1 MIIDAKSSS
10 VELIGD
16 IQEFKTGIDPKNL
29 EFITTLLSSNLYSNP
44 EQSFIRE
51 IVSNAWDSHVEAG
64 TTDTPVIVKFDYAK
78 NSITIRD
85 YGIGLSPDRFKDIF
99 CNIGSSTKRESNDYI
114 GGFGIGRFSA
124 LACTNTV
131 YITSYYNGKAYYYI
145 MIKDG
150 NAITSN
156 LVNTI
161 DTEENNGVAITIE
174 NIYNYT
180 LYEEALKYIVFFPNV
195 YLDASH
201 RSLYTSRYN
210 PIIDK
215 FNTTQIK
222 KFKYY
227 ASTSSD
233 IDTKI
238 LLGNVLYPLA
248 SSILTV
254 ENKLFYNSL
263 IYSGIVIRFSVGE
276 LDITPNRESII
287 YSTKCKDIINQ
298 RFKEARNELTDH
310 IKSLIITDYNDLF
323 EWRKAMI
330 SRFSYDPIAGDVKI
344 AYRNFMFN
352 PKDYGINF
360 TYKGKNLGDLH
371 SIIGY
376 LDSIFL
382 PNFKGA
388 IESDKIRTAIK
399 NTNGR
404 KYCSLASDKII
415 MLKGTTRMTSAVK
428 EFLIDNYM
436 DTAVTGEFT
445 KDSLLLKLV
454 SHKVISS
461 SEEYK
466 KDFGTHY
473 IIDELYDYIMA
484 HTTVLDV
491 TTDRDFLKFK
501 EDLAKDNF
509 KSSSVKQLHLWVY
522 ETWCGAYTERT
533 FNTLDEAIAHIKSI
547 PNAVYICPY
556 SEDTETSHHYVARN
570 LKNVTIIKCANTLFN
585 KLIPIKFTN
594 RIDIYDLIIKDTTL
608 RKIKTL
614 SDYSYLFVTRDE
626 DILLSIPEPLKSQ
639 IEDLIKLY
647 KNYNSKYATSCRH
660 LETLNL
666 TNDSYVE
673 EICKKYKEY
682 INAYSNLKEEY
693 LTEGVFLFMVINKL
707 KKYRISYTAYQEIK
721 SNKLLQLLCKK

>member
-1 MIIDAKSSS
+1 
-10 VELIGD
+10 
-16 IQEFKTGIDPKNL
+16 
-29 EFITTLLSSNLYSNP
+29 
-44 EQSFIRE
+44 
-51 IVSNAWDSHVEAG
+51 
-64 TTDTPVIVKFDYAK
+64 
-78 NSITIRD
+78 
-85 YGIGLSPDRFKDIF
+85 
-99 CNIGSSTKRESNDYI
+99 
-114 GGFGIGRFSA
+114 
-124 LACTNTV
+124 
-131 YITSYYNGKAYYYI
+131 

-180 LYEEALKYIVFFPNV
+180 PYEEALKYIVFFPNV

-201 RSLYTSRYN
+201 RSLCTSRYN

-215 FNTTQIK
+215 FNTTQIR

-238 LLGNVLYPLA
+238 LLGNVLYPLD

-254 ENKLFYNSL
+254 ENKLFYNRL
-263 IYSGIVIRFSVGE
+263 QYSGIVIRFSVGE

-298 RFKEARNELTDH
+298 RFKEAINELIDH

-330 SRFSYDPIAGDVKI
+330 SRFSYDPIAGEVKI
-344 AYRNFMFN
+344 AYRNFMFT

-436 DTAVTGEFT
+436 DAAVTGEFT
-445 KDSLLLKLV
+445 KDSLLLRLV

-466 KDFGTHY
+466 KDFGIHY

-491 TTDRDFLKFK
+491 TTDKEFLKFK
-501 EDLAKDNF
+501 DDLAKSNVKDRGIRQYHIWVDTCRHDMFDQRTYN
-509 KSSSVKQLHLWVY
+509 SVEDVIQYIKQLS
-522 ETWCGAYTERT
+522 C
-533 FNTLDEAIAHIKSI
+533 
-547 PNAVYICPY
+547 PVYICPY
-556 SEDTETSHHYVARN
+556 SENTSTPHHFIARAF
-570 LKNVTIIKCANTLFN
+570 KKVIIIKCASTLFN
-585 KLIPIKFTN
+585 KLVPIKFTN
-594 RIDIYDLIIKDTTL
+594 RIDIYDLVIKDATI
-608 RKIKTL
+608 RKISTIL
-614 SDYSYLFVTRDE
+614 DYHYLLDSTDE
-626 DILLSIPEPLKSQ
+626 EILMSIPEPLNSQ
-639 IEDLIKLY
+639 IRELIKLY
-647 KNYNSKYATSCRH
+647 KTYNLKYPSTCR
-660 LETLNL
+660 LLSALNL
-666 TNDSYVE
+666 PKDPYIVE
-673 EICKKYKEY
+673 VCKKYHEY
-682 INAYSNLKEEY
+682 VDIYVSLQDEY
-693 LTEGVFLFMVINKL
+693 NTRGVFLFMVINKL
-707 KKYRISYTAYQEIK
+707 KKYRISYSAYQEIK